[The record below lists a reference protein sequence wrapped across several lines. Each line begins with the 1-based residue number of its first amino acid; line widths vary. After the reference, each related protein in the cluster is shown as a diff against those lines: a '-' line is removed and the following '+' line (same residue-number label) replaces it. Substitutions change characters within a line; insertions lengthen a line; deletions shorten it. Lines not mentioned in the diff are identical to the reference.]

1 MVIHAYSEEYLY
13 SAQRIM
19 GDMFDYAS
27 DSYEMDLD
35 VFFSMFLVSD
45 VAYQFQT
52 GNPSYVAGK
61 TGCELVKEVI
71 RKSGLSLPDLPEEMY
86 LDKSPEFWAGWALA
100 FYQWYTGKTFQRIYK
115 AVPIREIL
123 RMYPVFHEMDIM
135 QFADA
140 MNERLAKF
148 YTETNLQRYR
158 LYAGL
163 SQGELAQ
170 ISNIPVRQ
178 IRLFEERRQNIN
190 HARAITV
197 MKLGRALGCRCE
209 DLLEI

>member
-52 GNPSYVAGK
+52 ENPSYVA
-61 TGCELVKEVI
+61 
-71 RKSGLSLPDLPEEMY
+71 
-86 LDKSPEFWAGWALA
+86 
-100 FYQWYTGKTFQRIYK
+100 GKTFQRIYK

-123 RMYPVFHEMDIM
+123 RMYPAFHEMDIM

-163 SQGELAQ
+163 SQSELAQ

-197 MKLGRALGCRCE
+197 MKLV
-209 DLLEI
+209 